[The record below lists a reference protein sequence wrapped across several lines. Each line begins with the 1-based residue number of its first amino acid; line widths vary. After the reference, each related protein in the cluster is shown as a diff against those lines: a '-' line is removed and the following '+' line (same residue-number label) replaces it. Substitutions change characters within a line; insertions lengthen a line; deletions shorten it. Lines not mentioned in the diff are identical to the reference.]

1 MRSLVAGFIGFPT
14 VGASLGTLAL
24 QLVNLRPTVIVADTT
39 QSPRALKSLTTTIP
53 LVMIADDPVGSG
65 FTSNLARPDGNITGL
80 SSAAAELGVKQLQ
93 LLKEAVP
100 SAARVAVWGITRRNG
115 IANLRRITRL

>member
-39 QSPRALKSLTTTIP
+39 QSARALKSLTTTIP
-53 LVMIADDPVGSG
+53 LIMIADDPVASG

-80 SSAAAELGVKQLQ
+80 SSVAAELGVKQLQ
-93 LLKEAVP
+93 LLT
-100 SAARVAVWGITRRNG
+100 SAARVAVWGITKR
-115 IANLRRITRL
+115 A